1 MKLLTRIL
9 AALALA
15 IGLALP
21 AVGGEGGE
29 TGGGTGVWVLP
40 LSRSVTFGALGAP
53 RDHRS
58 FGITQD
64 IVMQCSSQ
72 GGIASATFVDDL
84 TAVPQSL
91 PVSGSQVRVPT
102 SLLQSLTELP
112 SPSGTILIVDAAQL
126 GYVMRLSINA
136 QNQATIEVY

>member
-1 MKLLTRIL
+1 MNLLTRIL

-40 LSRSVTFGALGAP
+40 ASRFLCVDPPGAP
-53 RDHRS
+53 RESRS

-64 IVMQCSSQ
+64 IVMQVSSQ
-72 GGIASATFVDDL
+72 GGVSTATFVDDL
-84 TAVPQSL
+84 TAL
-91 PVSGSQVRVPT
+91 PVSLPMTGSLVRIPS
-102 SLLQSLTELP
+102 SLLQSLSESS
-112 SPSGTILIVDAAQL
+112 SPSGTIMIVDAQL
-126 GYVMRLSINA
+126 LGLLMRLTIST
-136 QNQATIEVY
+136 QGLVTIEVY

>member
-1 MKLLTRIL
+1 MNLLFRIL

-15 IGLALP
+15 IALALP

-40 LSRSVTFGALGAP
+40 GARYLSIGPLGAV
-53 RDHRS
+53 RESRS

-64 IVMQCSSQ
+64 IVMQISSQ

-84 TAVPQSL
+84 TML
-91 PVSGSQVRVPT
+91 PVSLPMSGMQVRIPS
-102 SLLQSLTELP
+102 SLLQALSESS
-112 SPSGTILIVDAAQL
+112 SPTGTIMIVDAQQF
-126 GYVMRLSINA
+126 GYLMRLTVSSA
-136 QNQATIEVY
+136 GQATVDVY